1 MNEPEGMVRP
11 VLVGN
16 CRFHRYA
23 IAASRSPSSP
33 TRYWTGRGEA
43 PWTAEVSGA
52 MRWADYGAVLDA
64 IHEMGRVESDDSP
77 GGK

>member
-1 MNEPEGMVRP
+1 MSEPEGKFRP

-23 IAASRSPSSP
+23 IAAGSPPSSP
-33 TRYWTGRGEA
+33 RRYWTGRGGD

-52 MRWADYGAVLDA
+52 MWWADYGAVTDA
-64 IHEMGRVESDDSP
+64 IRGMGAAQPDDSP
-77 GGK
+77 GAH